1 MKKDLE
7 KLEFEFIKLIHD
19 SGGRANSL
27 VISKFR
33 ELIHRVLSQGTLKK
47 KLTHKEILD
56 YLKKEDILYTIIEDE
71 NDEGELEITGIE
83 LNTISGI
90 MGDLREKQKSVNALI
105 RQLKDKIKSNE
116 AGVYFEKLSQVLL
129 KDQTINF
136 QKDCYF
142 LDCDSMVISGCYI
155 SNRRKKIG
163 DKPMITIA
171 SQTK

>member
-1 MKKDLE
+1 M
-7 KLEFEFIKLIHD
+7 
-19 SGGRANSL
+19 
-27 VISKFR
+27 
-33 ELIHRVLSQGTLKK
+33 
-47 KLTHKEILD
+47 
-56 YLKKEDILYTIIEDE
+56 
-71 NDEGELEITGIE
+71 
-83 LNTISGI
+83 
-90 MGDLREKQKSVNALI
+90 REKQKSVNALI